1 MGYKTTGYPV
11 RGKILN
17 TTTAKTART
26 GAIEKQYFSDV
37 FYKPGDL
44 QIVDVNG
51 DGYINSTSDVVYI
64 GSSLPILYGG
74 IVNEIKW
81 KNFDL
86 NMLWSYSLG
95 RDMINLL
102 PDCLNKQRNL
112 PVPHL

>member
-1 MGYKTTGYPV
+1 MSDMIGNSRSYIIGKPVGNIMGYKTTGYIQSEEDIKYYY
-11 RGKILN
+11 RQDG
-17 TTTAKTART
+17 TYR
-26 GAIEKQYFSDV
+26 AIEKQYFSDV

-86 NMLWSYSLG
+86 NMLWSYSWEET
-95 RDMINLL
+95 
-102 PDCLNKQRNL
+102 
-112 PVPHL
+112 